1 MSSFA
6 SRTNPSFCMSFK
18 KRELKYFLEMENKI
32 MDETG
37 KSRADVYKDALK
49 HYWNTRQQQ
58 KLILV

>member
-1 MSSFA
+1 
-6 SRTNPSFCMSFK
+6 MSFK